1 MNENGSP
8 IQMEKGN
15 IVDFLKEKRKEIDKI
30 IMSFLPEN
38 PTEEDMIR
46 LFGEPSYKY
55 DVETFKR
62 AFCEP
67 VWDFM
72 SRGGKRWRPT
82 FFLLLYEALGGN
94 PKDVMELI
102 VIPELMHN
110 GSIIID
116 DIQDGSDLRRGK
128 PCIHKLYGE
137 DIAINVGNFL
147 YFYPFLSLI
156 NNRKIDEEKRLRAL
170 EMIIFEMTK
179 LHLGQGTDIAWHRG
193 WKKEIS
199 EEEYLEMC
207 ANKTGGLARLSA
219 KLAAILAGKDDETVE
234 KIGKIAESVGVAF
247 QIQDDIINLTSKKF
261 QKMKGY
267 GEDITEGKRSL
278 LVIYT
283 LSKANS
289 EDKKRL
295 LKILE
300 QHTTD
305 KKLID
310 EAISIIKK
318 YGAIEYAKNK
328 AKEIVLNAWE
338 DAKNLL
344 NEGPAKERLQEFIMY
359 LVERDI

>member
-1 MNENGSP
+1 MNESP
-8 IQMEKGN
+8 IQIKKGS
-15 IVDFLKEKRKEIDKI
+15 IVEFLKEKRKEIDEVISK
-30 IMSFLPEN
+30 FLPKE

-46 LFGEPSYKY
+46 LFGKPSYRY
-55 DVETFKR
+55 DVETFRK

-94 PKDVMELI
+94 PKEVMNLV

-116 DIQDGSDLRRGK
+116 DIQDGSELRRGK
-128 PCIHKLYGE
+128 PCIHKIYGE

-156 NNRKIDEEKRLRAL
+156 NNGNIDEKRRLKAL

-219 KLAAILAGKDDETVE
+219 KLAAILAGKDNETVE

-261 QKMKGY
+261 QEMKGY

-283 LSKANS
+283 LSKAS
-289 EDKKRL
+289 DQDKKRL
-295 LKILE
+295 LEILDK
-300 QHTTD
+300 HTTD

-310 EAISIIKK
+310 EAISIMEK
-318 YGAIEYAKNK
+318 YGAIEYAKK
-328 AKEIVLNAWE
+328 RAREIVLSAWE
-338 DAKNLL
+338 EAKDLL
-344 NEGPAKERLQEFIMY
+344 NDGPAKERLQEFIMY